1 MRRGDKHSK
10 EGNFGFMHEFMVNL
24 NQCLESF
31 ENRHWAS
38 EASVPDQYQLR
49 TSLNTHTRDVLEM
62 SQNIPLDHFEIRK
75 TNTKQYNHE
84 IDHQDCESNW
94 EQS

>member
-1 MRRGDKHSK
+1 M
-10 EGNFGFMHEFMVNL
+10 NP

-31 ENRHWAS
+31 ENRHWDTTG
-38 EASVPDQYQLR
+38 SVPDQYQLR

-62 SQNIPLDHFEIRK
+62 SENILLDHFEIRK
-75 TNTKQYNHE
+75 TDTKQYNHE
-84 IDHQDCESNW
+84 IDRQDSESNW